1 MPTASTIVIDADGT
15 LADVTHRRH
24 LVSGRGHRDYEAF
37 HALLS
42 EDPLNEWCAEIMKQF
57 YFAGFDVVIVSAR
70 PARYETQ
77 TRKWLESHN
86 VLYTSLNLLRP
97 NDDSTP
103 DQELKMRW
111 LESYGKENILFV
123 VDDRQ
128 KVVNQWRAAGL
139 VCLQCDAWTEEKK

>member
-1 MPTASTIVIDADGT
+1 MKGSVIFDMDGT

-24 LVSGRGHRDYEAF
+24 LVSGKHRDYEAF

-77 TRKWLESHN
+77 TRKWLESHG
-86 VLYTSLNLLRP
+86 VLYTSLNLLRL

-103 DQELKMRW
+103 AQELKRAW
-111 LESYGKENILFV
+111 LHSYGKENILFV
-123 VDDRQ
+123 CDDRT
-128 KVVNQWRAAGL
+128 KVCSMWREEGL
-139 VCLQCDAWTEEKK
+139 TCLQCDVWAEK